1 MFGYHYPVVQCKG
14 VVLHIQHLRDV
25 TTSPNGYMESLS
37 GAVVVSPKSWICDT
51 VVIVNR
57 LNDSNC
63 TPIVKS
69 NFESSNL
76 KAEEEEEENRSFLL
90 SRKYVGGVIL
100 VAFSLVDL
108 FPNLG

>member
-1 MFGYHYPVVQCKG
+1 
-14 VVLHIQHLRDV
+14 
-25 TTSPNGYMESLS
+25 
-37 GAVVVSPKSWICDT
+37 
-51 VVIVNR
+51 
-57 LNDSNC
+57 
-63 TPIVKS
+63 
-69 NFESSNL
+69 L